1 MAEISHPIALAHA
14 QGLQAGK
21 FAEATPLDCPWPIHE
36 YDACLAWF
44 SGFAIGA
51 LAKSSNALGT
61 DISLTRPIALLPDS
75 SQR

>member
-1 MAEISHPIALAHA
+1 MAEFSHPIALAHA

-21 FAEATPLDCPWPIHE
+21 SAEATPLGCPWPIHE

-51 LAKSSNALGT
+51 LARSPNVPGHDRLAH
-61 DISLTRPIALLPDS
+61 APD
-75 SQR
+75 RAAP